1 MGRCCDS
8 FEPPRDGI
16 TWEVNYE
23 PLATFLSSYSRL
35 TNREEYEVQES
46 LCPWSWKVELFK
58 LKQSYQNYIPK
69 ISWSYRLKSNVC
81 AAMPSAGASAGST
94 RAEGSQYERL
104 QAARIPGRSAQHCEV
119 CRANPIE
126 AVVSSAERNTCEN
139 RQRMHLSKH
148 DSNPSSSPDM
158 YCRETFST
166 RLYLQ
171 VVSFAES

>member
-1 MGRCCDS
+1 MKLWDNQRKGLTCS
-8 FEPPRDGI
+8 MTKANMSTKFEFV
-16 TWEVNYE
+16 TE
-23 PLATFLSSYSRL
+23 LAA
-35 TNREEYEVQES
+35 
-46 LCPWSWKVELFK
+46 SWKVELFK
-58 LKQSYQNYIPK
+58 LKQSDQNYIPK

-81 AAMPSAGASAGST
+81 AAMPSAVASAGST